1 MLKAHTPR
9 QPHAAPMQGQPQ
21 RGIVLIM
28 ALIVLVALTLGALA
42 LTRSTYTANV
52 IAGNLAFQQGATHS
66 ADAGIEAAVAWL
78 ENNNGK
84 TKTTGGRTCASGPSV
99 LDCDQALEGYLA
111 TKRNPTDLANWA
123 AFWTST
129 IGPSAI
135 TLPADTAGNT
145 VAYVIERMCSS
156 SGDAQSAAND
166 CTVAPVP
173 PGSTCSGGS
182 SCDAERVNLDS
193 INQVYYRITVKVA
206 GPRNTQSYVQSI
218 VAL

>member
-1 MLKAHTPR
+1 MLK
-9 QPHAAPMQGQPQ
+9 PHIQGQHE

-42 LTRSTYTANV
+42 LTRSTYTSNV

-84 TKTTGGRTCASGPSV
+84 TTTTENDTCNNGTSAFACDHV
-99 LDCDQALEGYLA
+99 LQGYRA
-111 TKRNPTDLANWA
+111 FREDPKDTENWA
-123 AFWTST
+123 AFWDDT
-129 IGPSAI
+129 IAANGLARTI
-135 TLPADTAGNT
+135 TTGNAGNVDNAGNT
-145 VAYVIERMCSS
+145 VSYVIQRMCSS
-156 SGDAQSAAND
+156 SGDAQSTTND
-166 CTVAPVP
+166 CTVAPTASS
-173 PGSTCSGGS
+173 STCSGGS

-193 INQVYYRITVKVA
+193 VSQVYYRITVKVV
-206 GPRNTQSYVQSI
+206 GPRNTQSYVQSM